1 MAIHDHTVKAQYI
14 AEFEQRLGVTFK
26 AISIFS
32 EDGYDEQNCT
42 VTARGEVHALQGN
55 ELRRNTQINVTVY
68 DDEQRV
74 VGTSSTTV
82 NADEFYGF
90 EAFEISVT
98 VPLPVTQVATIKI
111 YPRKW

>member
-1 MAIHDHTVKAQYI
+1 MAIHDHSAKVQYI
-14 AEFEQRLGVTFK
+14 ADFEQRLGVTFK
-26 AISIFS
+26 AVSVFS
-32 EDGYDEQNCT
+32 EEGYDEQNCT

-55 ELRRNTQINVTVY
+55 EIRRNTQINVTVY
-68 DDEQRV
+68 DGEQRV

-90 EAFEISVT
+90 DAFEISVS
-98 VPLPVTQVATIKI
+98 VPVPVTQVAIIKI